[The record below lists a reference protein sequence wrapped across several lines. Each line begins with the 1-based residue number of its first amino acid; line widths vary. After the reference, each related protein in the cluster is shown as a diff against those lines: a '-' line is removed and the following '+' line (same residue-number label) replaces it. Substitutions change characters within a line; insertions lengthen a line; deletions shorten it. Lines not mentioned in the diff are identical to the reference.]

1 LNTTTLSDGNHT
13 LTVLALDRASNPAI
27 TSTTLLTDNNPP
39 TLTIQTPQ
47 SGTTV
52 GLTLI
57 VDVQASDATGI
68 SRIEFYL
75 ETVLVFTINEAPY
88 EWSWDTTRARA
99 RILSTNQ
106 PSMWDRLFLFYV

>member
-1 LNTTTLSDGNHT
+1 MTYDPAGFLWKYDLNTTTLSDGTHT
-13 LTVLALDRASNPAI
+13 LTVLALDRASNPA
-27 TSTTLLTDNNPP
+27 TASTTLLTDNNPP

-75 ETVLVFTINEAPY
+75 ENVLVSTIN
-88 EWSWDTTRARA
+88 
-99 RILSTNQ
+99 
-106 PSMWDRLFLFYV
+106 